1 MTTSATATP
10 ETRYGKKNA
19 TEINPLNLGI
29 LFISKAIA
37 RELIN
42 TVGMKIAITLYVAK
56 KAAWTLGL
64 LSASIKFA
72 KPTKSLWGE
81 MRFQLLN
88 NRTIPQI
95 RGMMKKIKVKM
106 R

>member
-10 ETRYGKKNA
+10 ETRYGKKNP
-19 TEINPLNLGI
+19 TEIKPLSLGI
-29 LFISKAIA
+29 LFTSKAIT

-42 TVGMKIAITLYVAK
+42 MVGMKIAIILYVAK
-56 KAAWTLGL
+56 KAACTLGL
-64 LSASIKFA
+64 LSASMKFA

-81 MRFQLLN
+81 MRFQLVN
-88 NRTIPQI
+88 NRMIPQI
-95 RGMMKKIKVKM
+95 RGMMKKIKVKT